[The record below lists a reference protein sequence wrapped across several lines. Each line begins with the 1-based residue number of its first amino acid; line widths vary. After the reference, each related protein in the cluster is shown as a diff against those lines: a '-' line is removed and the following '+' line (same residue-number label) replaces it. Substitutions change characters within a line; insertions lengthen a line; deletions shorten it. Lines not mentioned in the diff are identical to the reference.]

1 MTHTPPQ
8 PATAATAV
16 AIGLA
21 KDSELLHSLLQL
33 LWLCSL
39 SLFFF
44 FLFLS
49 TYALYLC
56 LFWSVSLIMWRELSG
71 DTRANNTPGEE
82 KKRSS
87 SV

>member
-44 FLFLS
+44 FLFFV
-49 TYALYLC
+49 YLC
-56 LFWSVSLIMWRELSG
+56 SVPVFVLVCQPHYVEGAVRG
-71 DTRANNTPGEE
+71 HAG
-82 KKRSS
+82 
-87 SV
+87 